1 MSSECIVVV
10 VSVIKSACFGL
21 LFLSTCHFQRKR
33 FSSFEYFCYQL
44 HSKLSSPFRLHSTC
58 RAEINL
64 FFYYSFATN
73 FVCTLLHFRGDE
85 FFKKQFFSLPLA
97 EKTFRIKFLVHS
109 TLTGVL
115 FCFVFTLESFFGKHK
130 KKFSQQ
136 RGKAE
141 ENFNV
146 FPTNT
151 GATFRRAEIL
161 FAAACF
167 FLPFQIVNRFFSGEN
182 LICLFRHYSVYF
194 SPHRSARLEIDSI
207 TQN

>member
-1 MSSECIVVV
+1 MSLSEEAIFKLRILLLSIALTTFQPFPTVQNLIYF
-10 VSVIKSACFGL
+10 SRFFFRKPTSSALSALSRMNFSKTNFFH
-21 LFLSTCHFQRKR
+21 FLS
-33 FSSFEYFCYQL
+33 
-44 HSKLSSPFRLHSTC
+44 
-58 RAEINL
+58 
-64 FFYYSFATN
+64 
-73 FVCTLLHFRGDE
+73 
-85 FFKKQFFSLPLA
+85 A

-115 FCFVFTLESFFGKHK
+115 FCFVFTLESFFRHTK
-130 KKFSQQ
+130 K

-146 FPTNT
+146 FPTHT

-182 LICLFRHYSVYF
+182 LICLFRNYSVYF
-194 SPHRSARLEIDSI
+194 SPHRSARLEFNSI
-207 TQN
+207 TRN

>member
-10 VSVIKSACFGL
+10 VSVIKSACPGL
-21 LFLSTCHFQRKR
+21 LLPSTCHFQRKR
-33 FSSFEYFCYQL
+33 FSSSEYFCYQL
-44 HSKLSSPFRLHSTC
+44 HSQLSSPFRLHSTC
-58 RAEINL
+58 CAELNL
-64 FFYYSFATN
+64 FFIILSQPTSSALSALSRRWIFQKAIFFHFLWRRKLFALN
-73 FVCTLLHFRGDE
+73 SWFIQHWLVCCSVLLSLWSP
-85 FFKKQFFSLPLA
+85 FSA
-97 EKTFRIKFLVHS
+97 NTKN
-109 TLTGVL
+109 
-115 FCFVFTLESFFGKHK
+115 C
-130 KKFSQQ
+130 QQ

-151 GATFRRAEIL
+151 GATFWRAEIL

-194 SPHRSARLEIDSI
+194 SPHRSARLEFDSI

>member
-1 MSSECIVVV
+1 MSSEYTVV
-10 VSVIKSACFGL
+10 VSAIKSAPESPFCLQRVTFRG
-21 LFLSTCHFQRKR
+21 SDFQASNTFR
-33 FSSFEYFCYQL
+33 YQL
-44 HSKLSSPFRLHSTC
+44 HSQLSSPFQLDSLC
-58 RAEINL
+58 RIN
-64 FFYYSFATN
+64 FIFYYSFGNPTSSALFALSRGWIFQKAIFFTS
-73 FVCTLLHFRGDE
+73 FRWRKLFALNSGS
-85 FFKKQFFSLPLA
+85 FN
-97 EKTFRIKFLVHS
+97 
-109 TLTGVL
+109 TGWCVVL
-115 FCFVFTLESFFGKHK
+115 FCFHFGVL
-130 KKFSQQ
+130 FSANT
-136 RGKAE
+136 KNFHSVE

-194 SPHRSARLEIDSI
+194 SPHRSARLKFNSI